1 MYKGNEN
8 KIVRIFHPIVAK
20 ELDDIASD
28 LQVPLQKV
36 FSHFITLVYREYDI
50 DLLLLKTIAEC
61 EKDIEDEKEITLDDL
76 PF

>member
-20 ELDDIASD
+20 ELDDIARG
-28 LQVPLQKV
+28 LNVPLQKV
-36 FSHFITLVYREYDI
+36 FSHFITTVYREYDM
-50 DLLLLKTIAEC
+50 DLILVKVVAEC
-61 EKDIEDEKEITLDDL
+61 EKDIEDDKEITLDDL